1 MSDHPSIAASPPF
14 AFPSSLG
21 RLAKHLMPLRSPHR
35 VATRR
40 FTHMG
45 TDHPSNRYVKAQM
58 PLMKAEATKKGEKF
72 VSGVSQ

>member
-1 MSDHPSIAASPPF
+1 
-14 AFPSSLG
+14 
-21 RLAKHLMPLRSPHR
+21 
-35 VATRR
+35 
-40 FTHMG
+40 MG